1 MLTHPCISGITWS
14 WYMIL
19 LRYCWIWFSNIVFCK
34 DFYIYVCQ
42 GFWPIIFFFCDIYLV
57 LAPGWYWSYKMS
69 SEAFLLLQFFS
80 NSLRRIGVNCSL
92 NGKSSGHGLFFFL
105 VGSFGIID
113 STNFILVIR
122 QFIFSLSSWFSLGRL
137 YISRNFSVSFRLS
150 ILFLYSF
157 SE

>member
-1 MLTHPCISGITWS
+1 
-14 WYMIL
+14 
-19 LRYCWIWFSNIVFCK
+19 
-34 DFYIYVCQ
+34 
-42 GFWPIIFFFCDIYLV
+42 
-57 LAPGWYWSYKMS
+57 MS

-122 QFIFSLSSWFSLGRL
+122 QFIFSLSS
-137 YISRNFSVSFRLS
+137 
-150 ILFLYSF
+150 
-157 SE
+157 